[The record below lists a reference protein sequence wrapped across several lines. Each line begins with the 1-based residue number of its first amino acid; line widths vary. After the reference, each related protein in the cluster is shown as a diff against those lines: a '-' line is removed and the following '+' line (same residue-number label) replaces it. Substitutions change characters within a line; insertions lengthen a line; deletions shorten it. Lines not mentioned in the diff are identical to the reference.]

1 MTDPHI
7 HEYDYDD
14 GNKTDYATI
23 YANVDGQDIPFDERF
38 MKLDDVLS
46 TDYQVTDKELADY
59 NAAETSDTGLPL
71 NLEGLKDFAARRE
84 AEEEYVKQEIA
95 RQGQLEGFDSQEA
108 TRRFKVYKLNY
119 VTDIIRKMMA
129 LYEAHRLY
137 LYSISKGR
145 QPPVGTENE
154 DVRYYIKFLYLHRR
168 GIKNMQR
175 ELRRREEEL
184 RTGDFH

>member
-14 GNKTDYATI
+14 GNTTDYAAI
-23 YANVDGQDIPFDERF
+23 YANVDAKDIPFNERF

-46 TDYQVTDKELADY
+46 TDYQVTDEELADHD
-59 NAAETSDTGLPL
+59 AAETDNAGMPL
-71 NLEGLKDFAARRE
+71 SLEEHKQFAAQRE
-84 AEEEYVKQEIA
+84 AEEEYVKHEIA
-95 RQGQLEGFDSQEA
+95 RQGQLEGFTSYEA
-108 TRRFKVYKLNY
+108 TRWFKLYKLNQ
-119 VTDIIRKMMA
+119 VRENIRKMMA
-129 LYEAHRLY
+129 LYESNRRY

-154 DVRYYIKFLYLHRR
+154 EVRYYIKSLYLYRR
-168 GIKNMQR
+168 GIKDMQR

-184 RTGDFH
+184 RTGDP